1 MPICPYVIVI
11 DTRYKKNHM
20 PEKENTLYVEQKDQ
34 SAYAIYV
41 NKVKSP
47 DLVQEI

>member
-1 MPICPYVIVI
+1 MRGVCDTIHDKINHKSK
-11 DTRYKKNHM
+11 TRY
-20 PEKENTLYVEQKDQ
+20 TLDSKKDQ

-47 DLVQEI
+47 DLVQGLIL